1 MAGTDKI
8 MQLAALTEK
17 QTKVLAFLQHYMQQK
32 GRPPTQA
39 EMGDALGFTRSMAR
53 LHLAALAEKGYIST
67 EDSTARGL
75 RILQS
80 TIAALPP
87 NSLPVIGR
95 IAAGTPVMSDEN
107 VEEYLTVEPTLFRPR
122 AQFLRRVEGWSMRN
136 ANIFDRDLVGIH
148 QTHEASNRQIVAV
161 QIPDPQT
168 GDMTMTLKRYTR
180 DGKYVVLLSE
190 NDDQERYAPIRIDT
204 HNTEFAIEGLY
215 AGLIR
220 YAGGP
225 TP

>member
-1 MAGTDKI
+1 

-53 LHLAALAEKGYIST
+53 LHLAALAEKGYISA

-161 QIPDPQT
+161 RIPDPQT

-180 DGKYVVLLSE
+180 DGRYVVLLSE

-220 YAGGP
+220 PAGGP